1 MTDSGTN
8 ALCRSFYR
16 VRRRDMFCKY
26 CGNQLKDDAFVCMQ
40 CGCETG
46 LHQRALS
53 HAHADK
59 PSVFDAFLY
68 FSFGSSASARTSRT
82 EKPPPIRVLLPGRI
96 GSGRNF
102 LCRRIF
108 GDDSFLPDLGP
119 RNLLT
124 SGRKAMIG
132 KGTPPQAVCP
142 FSVPVKDLTVPVRRA
157 GFCPYLRYNIS
168 FPRSTAYFT
177 V

>member
-1 MTDSGTN
+1 
-8 ALCRSFYR
+8 
-16 VRRRDMFCKY
+16 MFCKY

-68 FSFGSSASARTSRT
+68 FFFWIFGSSPYFSP
-82 EKPPPIRVLLPGRI
+82 E
-96 GSGRNF
+96 
-102 LCRRIF
+102 
-108 GDDSFLPDLGP
+108 
-119 RNLLT
+119 
-124 SGRKAMIG
+124 
-132 KGTPPQAVCP
+132 AVCP